1 MAEDN
6 ENDGK
11 KPRRSE
17 DSDVSDK
24 TVVAHDTFK
33 LRMQEAGKAPPSLVL
48 VVGPIESMGKQW
60 YVDKGDLIIGRNPQC
75 QVYVDDRSISKS
87 HARVMQVGHQ
97 VMIVDLGST
106 NGTDIGGE
114 RLQPNAPRPLQNNDL
129 IKVGNALFKF
139 LEKGNIE
146 AVSLQKTFDRT
157 QLDPLTE
164 IYNKAAFL
172 AKADELFKRAVLTET
187 PLSMI
192 VFDIDNFKQVNDH
205 HKGKHLAG
213 DYVLKELASVI
224 QNNLIRQNDFFARFG
239 GEEFVLLLAGSPL
252 KRAVEIAERI
262 RTTIERHPFVYQ
274 DEPIKV
280 TISLGVATLEASMT
294 THEQLFEKADQASY
308 VSKRTGK
315 NRVSTI

>member
-1 MAEDN
+1 MTDDN
-6 ENDGK
+6 DPKNNK
-11 KPRRSE
+11 KNRSE

-48 VVGPIESMGKQW
+48 VVGPIEQMGKQW
-60 YVDKGDLIIGRNPQC
+60 YIDKGDLIIGRNPQC
-75 QVYVDDRSISKS
+75 QIYVEDRSISKS
-87 HARVMQVGHQ
+87 HARVMPVGNQ
-97 VMIVDLGST
+97 VMLVDLGST

-114 RLQPNAPRPLQNNDL
+114 RLEPNSPRALLNNDL

-146 AVSLQKTFDRT
+146 TVSLQKTFDRT
-157 QLDPLTE
+157 QVDPLTE

-172 AKADELFKRAVLTET
+172 AKSDELFKRAVLTET
-187 PLSMI
+187 PLSLI
-192 VFDIDNFKQVNDH
+192 VFDIDDFKKVNDQ

-213 DYVLKELASVI
+213 DYVLRELAAVI

-262 RTTIERHPFVYQ
+262 RSTIERHPFVFQ

-294 THEQLFEKADQASY
+294 TPEQLFEKADQAAY

>member
-1 MAEDN
+1 MADEKTDRK
-6 ENDGK
+6 G
-11 KPRRSE
+11 SE
-17 DSDVSDK
+17 DSDR

-33 LRMQEAGKAPPSLVL
+33 LRLQEAGKAPPSLVL
-48 VVGPIESMGKQW
+48 VVGPIEHMGKQW
-60 YVDKGDLIIGRNPQC
+60 YLDKGDLIIGRNPNC
-75 QVYVDDRSISKS
+75 QIYVQDPSLSKN
-87 HARVMQVGHQ
+87 HARVMAVGAQ

-106 NGTDIGGE
+106 NGTEVAGDK
-114 RLQPNAPRPLQNNDL
+114 LQPNSPRALLNNDL

-146 AVSLQKTFDRT
+146 TVSLQKTYDRT
-157 QLDPLTE
+157 QIDPLTE

-172 AKADELFKRAVLTET
+172 AKSEELFKRAMLTET

-192 VFDIDNFKQVNDH
+192 VFDIDDFKMVNDTYGH
-205 HKGKHLAG
+205 QAG

-224 QNNLIRQNDFFARFG
+224 QNNLIRQNDFFSRFG

-262 RTTIERHPFVYQ
+262 RSTIAQHPFNFEGKQ
-274 DEPIKV
+274 PLKI
-280 TISLGVATLEASMT
+280 TISLGVATFEATMT
-294 THEQLFEKADQASY
+294 TAQQLFEKADQASY